1 MLVVLKIGMLFVNK
15 PKYIIIII
23 IIIIVYRS
31 NRPNIN

>member
-1 MLVVLKIGMLFVNK
+1 MLVVLKIGVLFVNK
-15 PKYIIIII
+15 PKHI